1 MNKYKI
7 LKNRIKDVFIGFYID
22 EEFEEYPYIDLE
34 KTNKEMI
41 NNRWFGIDSF
51 PKQMKAGSPH
61 GILDVFWDLDKD
73 KTRYLKQED
82 KFLRALLIIMS
93 YSKNI
98 IISDEYYFSENKK
111 YIKKILDK
119 KELEYLKGVKDVL
132 FDFKEIDY
140 DYYAIGSLM
149 KLALRER
156 NHLSVYMLDLEIA
169 LEING
174 LYSNVYLGMNGSIDI
189 VKYICSIEGL
199 YIRDRYREE

>member
-1 MNKYKI
+1 
-7 LKNRIKDVFIGFYID
+7 
-22 EEFEEYPYIDLE
+22 
-34 KTNKEMI
+34 
-41 NNRWFGIDSF
+41 
-51 PKQMKAGSPH
+51 
-61 GILDVFWDLDKD
+61 
-73 KTRYLKQED
+73 
-82 KFLRALLIIMS
+82 MS